1 MKIMLNHHIVFDFD
15 AGTVFSAESQDDPI
29 QISNPA
35 KRLLYVLLTHPGEVV
50 SREILFKKVWDDF
63 GMVSSNNNL
72 NQCISKLRRI
82 LRHFNP
88 DHEIIITVPKV
99 GFMLHREAVIEE
111 LAEQHATSLHD
122 NSIAAPLHPTI
133 TTTFRAIN
141 LPQRRYWR
149 YALFSVTI
157 FLLIIISASLIWLHE
172 SYHQRELFIGAAG
185 SCAVKAAD
193 NVEHL
198 SSTPDVKK
206 ALLHAIQRLNLHC
219 SGEQYIL
226 LARNESLSAR
236 WRDVSR
242 YQLLFCEKIA
252 VSKSD
257 VCWVIQPPGIIN

>member
-1 MKIMLNHHIVFDFD
+1 MKIMLNHHIFFDFD
-15 AGTVFSAESQDDPI
+15 VGTVFSAESQDDPI

-35 KRLLYVLLTHPGEVV
+35 KRLLYLLLTHPGEVV

-72 NQCISKLRRI
+72 NQCISKLRRV

-111 LAEQHATSLHD
+111 LAEQHATTLHD
-122 NSIAAPLHPTI
+122 NSIAAPQHPAI

-141 LPQRRYWR
+141 LPRRRYSR
-149 YALFSVTI
+149 YALFFVTL
-157 FLLIIISASLIWLHE
+157 FLLIMISASSIWLYE
-172 SYHQRELFIGAAG
+172 SYQQKELFIGTADN
-185 SCAVKAAD
+185 CAVKVVD
-193 NVEHL
+193 NSEHFG
-198 SSTPDVKK
+198 STPDVKK

-219 SGEQYIL
+219 SSEQYIL
-226 LARNESLSAR
+226 LTRNESLNAR
-236 WRDVSR
+236 GRDVSR

-252 VSKSD
+252 VSKFD
-257 VCWVIQPPGIIN
+257 VCWAIQSPDIVN